1 MTAVRITGG
10 IARGRVLREPVGS
23 GVRPTSARVR
33 EALFSMLG
41 QDQRGQRIL
50 DAFGGAGLV
59 GLEAWS
65 RGAQVTVFERDRR
78 TWRGIVQRGEQVGA
92 DWTVRHGDV
101 IVLARH
107 LEPFDGVFADP
118 PYGTDPAVVIEALAP
133 LARAWLV
140 LETDAGT
147 SVPAEA
153 GALPLDRVRR
163 YGRTQLAV
171 YRHAGS

>member
-1 MTAVRITGG
+1 M
-10 IARGRVLREPVGS
+10 
-23 GVRPTSARVR
+23 VR

-41 QDQRGQRIL
+41 QDQHGRRIL

-65 RGAQVTVFERDRR
+65 RGARVTVFERDRR
-78 TWRGIVQRGEQVGA
+78 TCRSIVLRGEQVGA

-101 IVLARH
+101 MVLAPR

-118 PYGTDPAVVIEALAP
+118 PYGTDPMAVIDALAP
-133 LARAWLV
+133 LAGDWLV
-140 LETDAGT
+140 LETEAGA
-147 SVPAEA
+147 SAPNEA

-163 YGRTQLAV
+163 YGRTQLIV
-171 YRHAGS
+171 YRRRPQ